1 MIEQKAKVVSFDD
14 ETVWLEAER
23 QSTCSG
29 CQVRQGCGTGM
40 LAKHVGQRFSRI
52 TVKKTSDVE
61 IGQQVQLAIP
71 EETLLQGAVL
81 MYLLPLVLMFIFA
94 AIAQSLNF
102 NEALEIIAGIS
113 GLFIGFYWVRIRL
126 RNKKDGFQAKIVE
139 E

>member
-23 QSTCSG
+23 QSTCNG

-40 LAKHVGQRFSRI
+40 LAKHVGQKFSRI

-71 EETLLQGAVL
+71 EETLLQGAAL

-94 AIAQSLNF
+94 AIARSLNF

>member
-40 LAKHVGQRFSRI
+40 LAKHVGQKFSRI

-71 EETLLQGAVL
+71 EETLLQGAAL

>member
-23 QSTCSG
+23 ESTCSG

>member
-1 MIEQKAKVVSFDD
+1 VIEQKAKVVSFDD